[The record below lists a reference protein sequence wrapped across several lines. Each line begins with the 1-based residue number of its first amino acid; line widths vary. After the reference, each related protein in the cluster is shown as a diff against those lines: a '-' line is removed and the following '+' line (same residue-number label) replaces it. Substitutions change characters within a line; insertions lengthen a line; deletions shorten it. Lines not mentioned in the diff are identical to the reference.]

1 MELSQFKDPKN
12 ALKYLKKEKKK
23 LEEEMEQ
30 LLKRRDRGEISEKEF
45 NSKKR
50 EIERRFIE
58 IMDRIAQM
66 KYLSGM

>member
-1 MELSQFKDPKN
+1 MNLSQFKDPKD
-12 ALKYLKKEKKK
+12 ALKYLKKERKR
-23 LEEEMEQ
+23 LEKEMEL
-30 LLKRRDRGEISEKEF
+30 LLKKRDRGEIDDEEF

-50 EIERRFIE
+50 EIERKFIE